1 MRTQLLI
8 VLMTAL
14 LGFGGDGTL
23 AQQSVSAEAPSAAT
37 PSAATPSAE
46 TPSVEAPKTGAEKP
60 AAVGRESA
68 TDKAAI
74 RQRVA
79 EWLKT
84 CLGDWDRATH
94 MTKQEWRK
102 TCERVASERGNYLLE
117 NPLASTMLLEGTRD
131 RSKR

>member
-14 LGFGGDGTL
+14 LGFGADGTL
-23 AQQSVSAEAPSAAT
+23 AQQSVSAEAPSAAI
-37 PSAATPSAE
+37 PSAE

-94 MTKQEWRK
+94 MTKQEWRA

-117 NPLASTMLLEGTRD
+117 NPLASTMLLEGTKD